1 MEMGFGGACHGTM
14 GRAAMIVRCRGDD
27 ATRFAAT
34 RRAGAIHGLRAC
46 FVVSSLTLLGGC
58 GAIGGFAGAVA
69 GAVTSIA
76 TTNPAVGISVGI
88 AVKAATDQAVKTVT
102 RRFQREEQDA
112 IAAAVRD
119 LGAGESGEWQH
130 ARLLGSGS
138 DRGEVR
144 VLRLIETPLAR
155 CKELLFSV
163 LDGKGESATSA
174 WFTTTACQ
182 QGDQWK
188 WASAEPAVDRW
199 GNLQ

>member
-1 MEMGFGGACHGTM
+1 MTLR
-14 GRAAMIVRCRGDD
+14 GRACD
-27 ATRFAAT
+27 ATRETRSAAM
-34 RRAGAIHGLRAC
+34 RSGGAIRGLRAC
-46 FVVSSLTLLGGC
+46 FIASSLALLAGC
-58 GAIGGFAGAVA
+58 GAIGGLVGAAAGVA
-69 GAVTSIA
+69 TSIA
-76 TTNPAVGISVGI
+76 TTNPAIGIGVGI
-88 AVKAATDQAVKTVT
+88 AVKAGTDQAVKTVT
-102 RRFQREEQDA
+102 RRLQRSEQDA

-119 LGAGESGEWQH
+119 LGAGESGEWRH
-130 ARLLGSGS
+130 AHLLGSGS

-163 LDGKGESATSA
+163 VHAEGERTTRA

>member
-1 MEMGFGGACHGTM
+1 MPKTWC
-14 GRAAMIVRCRGDD
+14 AAMR
-27 ATRFAAT
+27 
-34 RRAGAIHGLRAC
+34 GLRAC
-46 FVVSSLTLLGGC
+46 FIASSLALLAGC
-58 GAIGGFAGAVA
+58 GAIGGFVGAAAGIA
-69 GAVTSIA
+69 TSIA
-76 TTNPAVGISVGI
+76 TTNPAIGISVGI
-88 AVKAATDQAVKTVT
+88 AVKAGTDQAVKTVM

-119 LGAGESGEWQH
+119 LDVGESGEWQH
-130 ARLLGSGS
+130 AHLAGSGS

-163 LDGKGESATSA
+163 LDGKGDSRTSA